1 VTAVEAPA
9 AGETIAV
16 LLSRQL
22 RDGWVGVTPYSPII
36 SAACLLAR
44 RTHAPA
50 LTFWV
55 GTLGMNPE
63 PERLYRT
70 GTDPRYLDN
79 VEAIRDFYDVFEY
92 GETGC
97 DYMFYSGLQIDRFG
111 NANNVRVGGPG
122 TGRPLVVGGGQANT
136 SHPVVDGRFYL
147 FHPRQ
152 SAEVFV
158 PKVDFVSVAGFLG
171 GGDEREA
178 LGLPGG
184 GPALC
189 VTDLAVLD
197 FDPRTRAMRL
207 ASVHPGVSAADVR
220 ARIGFPLPGPDGSL
234 DGDDVPVTVPPTEE
248 ELAVLRGIDRDGV
261 LREL

>member
-1 VTAVEAPA
+1 MTGPAPSGA
-9 AGETIAV
+9 ETVAV

-22 RDGWVGVTPYSPII
+22 RSGWVGVTPYSPII
-36 SAACLLAR
+36 SAACVLAR
-44 RTHAPA
+44 RTHAPG

-55 GTLGMNPE
+55 GTLGMNPD
-63 PERLYRT
+63 PERLLRT
-70 GTDPRYLDN
+70 GTDPRYLTS

-97 DYMFYSGLQIDRFG
+97 DYMFYSGLQIDRYG

-122 TGRPLVVGGGQANT
+122 TGRELVVGGGQANT
-136 SHPVVDGRFYL
+136 SHPVVDGRFFL
-147 FHPRQ
+147 FHPRH

-158 PKVDFVSVAGFLG
+158 SRVDFVSIAGFLDG
-171 GGDEREA
+171 PGDRER
-178 LGLPGG
+178 LGLTGG

-197 FDPRTRAMRL
+197 FDPTTRTMRL

-220 ARIGFPLPGPDGSL
+220 DRTGFALPGPSG
-234 DGDDVPVTVPPTEE
+234 GQDDEVPVTAPPTGD
-248 ELAVLRGIDRDGV
+248 ELAVLRELDRDGV